1 MWSELMVGLQYQVCT
16 SFVQWSAAVVREK
29 DPLDQ
34 SAGER
39 EEKIFSYRIKM
50 KLVITLTAKLT
61 AWLASCFLPVL

>member
-1 MWSELMVGLQYQVCT
+1 M
-16 SFVQWSAAVVREK
+16 REK

-39 EEKIFSYRIKM
+39 EERICSYCIKM

-61 AWLASCFLPVL
+61 A